1 MSGIEHTPQRQ
12 QQPDQEQLGAKP
24 GPLVSAALHALE
36 TSIANY
42 TQAAELRLLAA
53 RERKAARRG
62 MVLDEALIIASA
74 NDHLERTGRLPTA
87 SCKASLSR
95 YPDWNW
101 VKVNNAGT
109 RGSHGLTKGRTVS
122 HILDSCA
129 QLTEEQIRAAALD
142 YRSRHGRLPTEL
154 ADEPFPSGIRKDSW
168 RKIDYAARIGARG
181 LAPGGSLSA
190 ILRPLREITE
200 AKIIA
205 AAERFRSVHGRL
217 PSNRVLERVPEL
229 RNLSWRAID
238 GLARRGSCGLTPG
251 RSLSAILA
259 PIRPNGLRSSLL
271 GRLKKPPLNEKAI
284 ERAAFEHLH
293 AYGKVPSNS
302 SREPLAGLPGESWS
316 AIDEAGRKGQRGL
329 AKGRTVAE
337 IVSAVREEHRRLA
350 LLTEE
355 KIVSAAREFFRE
367 HRSIPKKHSV
377 APVPGSPF
385 DSWKRIDTA
394 GRFGLR
400 GLERGRTLSKIL
412 HPLRVEIRELGGVL
426 P

>member
-1 MSGIEHTPQRQ
+1 MSGIERAP
-12 QQPDQEQLGAKP
+12 QEQHADQVELRASLGP
-24 GPLVSAALHALE
+24 TVSAALHALE
-36 TSIANY
+36 SCSPSRAQT
-42 TQAAELRLLAA
+42 AELRLLAA
-53 RERKAARRG
+53 RTRKAARRQ
-62 MVLDEALIIASA
+62 MVLDEGLILASA
-74 NDHLERTGRLPTA
+74 QDHLEGTGRLPTA

-122 HILDSCA
+122 LILGSCA
-129 QLTEEQIRAAALD
+129 QLSEEQIRAAALD
-142 YRSRHGRLPTEL
+142 YRTRHGRLPTEL
-154 ADEPFPSGIRKDSW
+154 ASEPFPSGIRQDSW
-168 RKIDYAARIGARG
+168 RKIDYAARVGARG
-181 LAPGGSLSA
+181 LSPGGSLSA
-190 ILRPLREITE
+190 ILAPLREITE
-200 AKIIA
+200 AGIIA

-251 RSLSAILA
+251 SSLRTILA
-259 PIRPNGLRSSLL
+259 PIRPNGQRSALL
-271 GRLKKPPLNEKAI
+271 GKLKKPPLDEKAI
-284 ERAAFEHLH
+284 ETAAFEHLH

-302 SREPLAGLPGESWS
+302 SREPLSGLPGESWS

-329 AKGRTVAE
+329 AKGRTVTE
-337 IVSAVREEHRRLA
+337 IVSAVRQEYQRLT

-355 KIVSAAREFFRE
+355 KILGAAREFFRE

-385 DSWKRIDTA
+385 DSWKKIDTA

-412 HPLRVEIRELGGVL
+412 HPLREEIRERGGVL
-426 P
+426 S